1 MPANSTR
8 NYKHLEPKTITLE
21 QSTFIDKRPEE
32 ALSAMPAL
40 KVEDLVKKVV
50 MPQPIKSA
58 KFSNQQRSVSPGMA
72 PTTIDLTA
80 EYGETKSSWFTQ
92 MYEELQAKKK
102 QVSMQSQLID
112 ELRDENER
120 LRSFSNP
127 DFVERLEALINAQ
140 SFF

>member
-1 MPANSTR
+1 
-8 NYKHLEPKTITLE
+8 
-21 QSTFIDKRPEE
+21 
-32 ALSAMPAL
+32 
-40 KVEDLVKKVV
+40 
-50 MPQPIKSA
+50 
-58 KFSNQQRSVSPGMA
+58 MA